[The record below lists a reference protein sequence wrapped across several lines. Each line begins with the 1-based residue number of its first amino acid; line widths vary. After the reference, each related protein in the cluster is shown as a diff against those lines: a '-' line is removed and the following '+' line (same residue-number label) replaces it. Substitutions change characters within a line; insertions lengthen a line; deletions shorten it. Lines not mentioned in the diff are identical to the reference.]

1 MVGTVLQVKRS
12 GGLAAERCQDVLG
25 GSTGMVG
32 VLSEGDGVGV
42 IIIIIIWCWCNGVM
56 RSECCQWIQ

>member
-1 MVGTVLQVKRS
+1 MLILVRLVVGTVRRVKRS

-25 GSTGMVG
+25 GSTGMAD

-42 IIIIIIWCWCNGVM
+42 IIIIIIWCWLGVGVM
-56 RSECCQWIQ
+56 V

>member
-1 MVGTVLQVKRS
+1 MKRS

-42 IIIIIIWCWCNGVM
+42 IIIIIIWCWLGVGVM
-56 RSECCQWIQ
+56 V